1 MFTNQ
6 ESNSYLQEG
15 RMANQNTNMPD
26 CNWKKKLQIN
36 IQTEM
41 HQIYKEV
48 PKKSLS
54 LKKNSLLLKAHNIIT
69 DLKID
74 LKVFFF
80 FQGFT
85 KCIHKLWEQ
94 NQTPLML
101 TNNMDLI

>member
-1 MFTNQ
+1 M
-6 ESNSYLQEG
+6 
-15 RMANQNTNMPD
+15 
-26 CNWKKKLQIN
+26 
-36 IQTEM
+36 QTET
-41 HQIYKEV
+41 HQIHKEV
-48 PKKSLS
+48 PPKK
-54 LKKNSLLLKAHNIIT
+54 KKIYFKEKFSLLFKVHNIIT
-69 DLKID
+69 DLMID